1 MQVVSAPRESVATA
15 PSAPPPEVLVRPRAG
30 RRFAGV
36 LLPLPAGI
44 LVACFLF
51 GPIVA
56 AFVLSLTNEALTG
69 IHAVTNH
76 FVGFANYTSLFHDP
90 LFGHSAYISFIY
102 VVLAAIVGQTG
113 LGLLVAYTVHRGTN
127 RWITRFVGSTMI
139 AAWVMPEIVAAMLW
153 FAFAA
158 QGGTLDKMFAPIGLG
173 NVQWLTGAP
182 LILVSIAT
190 VWGGAAFSML
200 IFSAGFR
207 GLPDEVVEAA
217 VVDGARPWQRM
228 LQVERPMLKRT
239 FALNLIL
246 STLSTLTD
254 FTMIYA
260 LTGGGPGDATQTLPQ
275 YAYQQ
280 TFSFSQLGYGD
291 AAAVVLLLVSAIIV
305 VLYVWVLKVEV

>member
-1 MQVVSAPRESVATA
+1 MQVVSAPAEAVAA
-15 PSAPPPEVLVRPRAG
+15 QPAPPPSEIVVRPRLG

-36 LLPLPAGI
+36 LLPVPAAI

-51 GPIVA
+51 GPIIA

-69 IHAVTNH
+69 IHAVTH
-76 FVGFANYTSLFHDP
+76 TFVGFANYTSLFRDP
-90 LFGHSAYISFIY
+90 LFAHSAFISLIY
-102 VVLAAIVGQTG
+102 VLLAAIVGQTG
-113 LGLLVAYTVHRGTN
+113 LGLLVAYMVHRGTN

-139 AAWVMPEIVAAMLW
+139 AAWVMPEIVAALLW

-158 QGGTLDKMFAPIGLG
+158 QGGTLDKLLAPIGLG

-182 LILVSIAT
+182 LVLVSIAT
-190 VWGGAAFSML
+190 IWGGAAFSML

-228 LQVERPMLKRT
+228 LQVELPMLRRT

-246 STLSTLTD
+246 TTLSTFTD

-291 AAAVVLLLVSAIIV
+291 AAAVVLLFIAAIV
-305 VLYVWVLKVEV
+305 VLLYVWLLRVEV

>member
-1 MQVVSAPRESVATA
+1 MQAVSTRS
-15 PSAPPPEVLVRPRAG
+15 EVIGGPAALSEGQVRSH
-30 RRFAGV
+30 RRRRLGGL
-36 LLPLPAGI
+36 LLPLPAAI
-44 LVACFLF
+44 LVAGFLF

-56 AFVLSLTNEALTG
+56 AFVISLTNQALTG
-69 IHAVTNH
+69 VHAVTYGW
-76 FVGFANYTSLFHDP
+76 VGLSNYASLFRDP
-90 LFGHSAYISFIY
+90 LFAHAGYISFVY
-102 VVLAAIVGQTG
+102 VLLAAIVGQTG
-113 LGLLVAYTVHRGTN
+113 LGLLTAFMVHRGAH
-127 RWITRFVGSTMI
+127 RWVTRFVGSTMI
-139 AAWVMPEIVAAMLW
+139 AAWVLPEIVAAMLW

-158 QGGTLDKMFAPIGLG
+158 QGGTLDKMLGPVGLG

-182 LILVSIAT
+182 LVLVSIAT
-190 VWGGAAFSML
+190 IWGGAAFSML

-217 VVDGARPWQRM
+217 VVDGARSWQRV
-228 LQVERPMLKRT
+228 LQVELPMLRRT

-246 STLSTLTD
+246 TTLSTFTD

-291 AAAVVLLLVSAIIV
+291 AAAVVLLLIAAIV
-305 VLYVWVLKVEV
+305 CLLYVWLLKVEV

>member
-1 MQVVSAPRESVATA
+1 MPAVSAPS
-15 PSAPPPEVLVRPRAG
+15 EVISSPAARPGTPVRRRAR

-36 LLPLPAGI
+36 LLPLPAAV
-44 LVACFLF
+44 LVAGFLF

-56 AFVLSLTNEALTG
+56 AFVISLTNQALTG
-69 IHAVTNH
+69 INAVTYGW
-76 FVGFANYTSLFHDP
+76 VGLSNYGSLFSDP
-90 LFGHSAYISFIY
+90 LFAHSGFISFIY
-102 VVLAAIVGQTG
+102 VVIAAIIGQTG
-113 LGLLVAYTVHRGTN
+113 LGLLTAFMVHRGAN

-139 AAWVMPEIVAAMLW
+139 AAWVMPEIVAALLW

-158 QGGTLDKMFAPIGLG
+158 QGGTLDKMLGPVGLG

-190 VWGGAAFSML
+190 IWGGAAFSML

-217 VVDGARPWQRM
+217 VVDGARSWQRV
-228 LQVERPMLKRT
+228 LQVELPMLRRT

-246 STLSTLTD
+246 TTLSTFTD

-291 AAAVVLLLVSAIIV
+291 AAAVILLLIAAIV
-305 VLYVWVLKVEV
+305 CLLYVWLLKVEV